1 MDMLNIIQNIN
12 DNSEIIGTGTFG
24 KVYKTTIKKTNESY
38 AIKEFDFQ
46 KKEKSEILQEIE
58 IMKKMNTENSVSFI
72 DSYETKKKYYIM
84 MELCDFSLEEYIK
97 KREPFSISEIK
108 YLLNQLNNAFKILNE
123 NNIIHRDLKP
133 SNILISL
140 KHLNKCLIKLTDYGS
155 SNFENTI
162 SGHTVDHTPL
172 FSSPELLRDDT
183 INCKSDIW
191 SLGIIIYY
199 LLNKEYPYN
208 GRNEYSLLKDI
219 NSGKKLNL
227 SDDELLN
234 DLIIKMLKINVNER
248 ISWEEYFNH
257 PFFNEKTES
266 CSNFKI
272 PNFNFIC
279 NKHELEF
286 SYYCVNCNN
295 NICEKCYIEH
305 SSHNVISFENIGLN
319 ENEINKI
326 EKLFNEIDENIQS
339 FNRIKEDIQNLLI
352 KMKSIKQNQDLYD
365 NDMKKNYK
373 EFYINYLEMMNKN
386 IKYKEIPFINLSNIK
401 SKNEIICDY
410 EIKKGE
416 EMIKTQIINSY
427 EEIKKIYPNNIYP
440 DWDFNGTSEN
450 EDEVK
455 NCDIFINDKR
465 IPFCYNY
472 EFPKSGNYKIKFVF
486 YKTFTNL
493 NFMFYDC
500 NKLTSI
506 NLSNFN
512 TENVNNMSYM
522 FSNCTSLKKL
532 NLSNFNTK
540 NVTNMDSMFSNCY
553 SLEELNLS
561 NFNTENV
568 YNMSYMFSNCSS
580 LKELNLSKFNTTKVE
595 DMSYM
600 FSDCSS
606 LEELHLTN
614 FNITKVEDM
623 SYMFSDCSSLK
634 KLNLSNFNTKNVT
647 NMDSMFSNC
656 YSLEELNL
664 SNFITK
670 NVTNMDSMFS
680 NCSSLKELNLS
691 NFNTK
696 CVIKMSNMFSN
707 CSSLKELNLS
717 KFDTTKVVNMNFM
730 FKNCSSLTDLNLE
743 NFENYKIFEL
753 EEMFKDCSS
762 LISLN
767 LNSFCIDKVSY
778 IRDLFVGC
786 KELKELNI
794 SNFRKNNF
802 DWENLLYGINK
813 DCKIICDDKTLFNS
827 RK

>member
-1 MDMLNIIQNIN
+1 
-12 DNSEIIGTGTFG
+12 
-24 KVYKTTIKKTNESY
+24 
-38 AIKEFDFQ
+38 
-46 KKEKSEILQEIE
+46 
-58 IMKKMNTENSVSFI
+58 MKKMNTENSVSFI

-140 KHLNKCLIKLTDYGS
+140 KQLNKCLIKLTDYGS
-155 SNFENTI
+155 SNFENIITGQKI
-162 SGHTVDHTPL
+162 GHTPL
-172 FSSPELLRDDT
+172 FSSPELLRDET

-191 SLGIIIYY
+191 SLEIIIYY
-199 LLNKEYPYN
+199 LLNKEYPYY

-248 ISWEEYFNH
+248 ISWEEYFKH
-257 PFFNEKTES
+257 PFFNEKKEN
-266 CSNFKI
+266 CSIFKI

-279 NKHELEF
+279 KKHELKL

-295 NICEKCYIEH
+295 NICEKCYNEH

-365 NDMKKNYK
+365 NDIKKNYK

-427 EEIKKIYPNNIYP
+427 EEIKKIYQNNIYL

-455 NCDIFINDKR
+455 NCDIFIDDKR

-472 EFPKSGNYKIKFVF
+472 ESPKSGKYKIKFVF

-532 NLSNFNTK
+532 NFSNFNTK

-553 SLEELNLS
+553 SLKELNLY

-580 LKELNLSKFNTTKVE
+580 LKELYLSHFNTKKVE

-623 SYMFSDCSSLK
+623 SYMFSNCYSLK
-634 KLNLSNFNTKNVT
+634 ELNLSNFNTKNVT
-647 NMDSMFSNC
+647 NMDSMFS
-656 YSLEELNL
+656 S
-664 SNFITK
+664 
-670 NVTNMDSMFS
+670 
-680 NCSSLKELNLS
+680 CSSLKELNLS

-717 KFDTTKVVNMNFM
+717 KFDTIKVVNMNFM

-743 NFENYKIFEL
+743 NFENYKIFEI

-767 LNSFCIDKVSY
+767 LNNFCIDKVSY

-802 DWENLLYGINK
+802 DWENILYGINK

-827 RK
+827 IK